1 MADLNCTFDTCD
13 IDSSSFHYR
22 PSLALNAVLLALFGI
37 SLVSNLIQG
46 VAFKTWG
53 FTIAMVLGNIAEII
67 GYSGRIWAYSEPWA
81 ANPVSAV
88 SFSLLSAC
96 VCTER
101 RGSS

>member
-37 SLVSNLIQG
+37 SLVSNLVQG

-81 ANPVSAV
+81 ADPVSAV
-88 SFSLLSAC
+88 SFFSFCIC
-96 VCTER
+96 VY
-101 RGSS
+101 